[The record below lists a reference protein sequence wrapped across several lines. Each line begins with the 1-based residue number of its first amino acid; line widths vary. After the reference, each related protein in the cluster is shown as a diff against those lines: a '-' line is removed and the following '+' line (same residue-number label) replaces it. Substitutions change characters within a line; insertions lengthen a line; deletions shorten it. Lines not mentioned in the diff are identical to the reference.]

1 LGNNSQAWLPAL
13 LSLILCLNGPRDGG
27 HPVHKLGAEEDVGV
41 VKHPVLERD
50 DDELGAPEVSL
61 QHVADVLGVTQV
73 QGRVH
78 LV

>member
-1 LGNNSQAWLPAL
+1 MGNSQAWLPAL
-13 LSLILCLNGPRDGG
+13 LSLILWLNGARDGG

-41 VKHPVLERD
+41 VEQPVLERD
-50 DDELGAPEVSL
+50 DDELGAPEVGL
-61 QHVADVLGVTQV
+61 QHVANVLGVTQV

>member
-1 LGNNSQAWLPAL
+1 MGNSQAWLPAL
-13 LSLILCLNGPRDGG
+13 LSLNGARDGG

-41 VKHPVLERD
+41 VEHPVLERD
-50 DDELGAPEVSL
+50 DDELGAPEVGL